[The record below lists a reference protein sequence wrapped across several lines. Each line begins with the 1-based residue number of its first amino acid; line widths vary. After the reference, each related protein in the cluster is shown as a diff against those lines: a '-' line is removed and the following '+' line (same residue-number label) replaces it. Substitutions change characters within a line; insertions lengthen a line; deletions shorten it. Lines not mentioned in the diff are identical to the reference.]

1 MEYHKPKTI
10 RNLEERMQQFDG
22 DSFRHHV
29 LESAK
34 DFKTS
39 WVELGRALYSVW
51 KDKKFKEWGFTKFDT
66 YTSKEIG
73 IRKQTAM
80 KLLKSYFFLEKEEPR
95 YLQESFMAQAD
106 ASKVPTYEAVDVLR
120 MAKNK
125 KTLDEADYGNLKKGI
140 FEEGKDAGQLK
151 KDLTSLIRNRDELEP
166 EEAYKKRREV
176 TVRRFLSTLKALKK
190 EIELSKLLSSS
201 IIKEAGHL
209 IDKLESELS

>member
-95 YLQESFMAQAD
+95 YLEESFMAQAD

-151 KDLTSLIRNRDELEP
+151 KDLTSLIRSRDELEP

>member
-10 RNLEERMQQFDG
+10 SNLEERMQQFDG

-34 DFKTS
+34 NFKTS

-125 KTLDEADYGNLKKGI
+125 KALDEADYGNLKKGI
-140 FEEGKDAGQLK
+140 FEEGKDASQLK
-151 KDLTSLIRNRDELEP
+151 RDLTSLIRSRDELEP
-166 EEAYKKRREV
+166 EEAYKKRREA
-176 TVRRFLSTLKALKK
+176 TLRRFLSTLKALQK
-190 EIELSKLLSSS
+190 EIELSKLLPSL

>member
-10 RNLEERMQQFDG
+10 RSLEEKMQQFDR

-95 YLQESFMAQAD
+95 YLEESFMAQAD

-125 KTLDEADYGNLKKGI
+125 KTLDVADYGNLKKGI

-151 KDLTSLIRNRDELEP
+151 KDLTSLIRSRDELEP
-166 EEAYKKRREV
+166 EEAYKKRKEV